1 MKWWS
6 VLSVILLF
14 SAVSCARKD
23 DQVKA
28 ETEEPPRPTASEQ
41 SDEGDT
47 GEVLSKREITLTQA
61 KPAAGEQPAAANQ
74 PEQQRLL
81 TLESSQVLPE
91 DFKIGPLAN
100 LVGIDRNTQ
109 EMVSVATR
117 FLNGLQEGTVVI
129 ETLHNSVREELKN
142 SVNHYLNQELI
153 PITYRI
159 GTITTQSQQVSDQNP
174 PLGQQRTAWMNIRL
188 FGSPGV
194 CEGELYL
201 ENSGGRWYI
210 SDLQTN
216 FELLKRAYSREQ
228 EKYYPSAYGWGIQ

>member
-1 MKWWS
+1 
-6 VLSVILLF
+6 VLLIILLL
-14 SAVSCARKD
+14 STGSCTRKD
-23 DQVKA
+23 DQTEAKTQ
-28 ETEEPPRPTASEQ
+28 ETPRPSER
-41 SDEGDT
+41 SDAGDT
-47 GEVLSKREITLTQA
+47 GEVVSKREITLTET
-61 KPAAGEQPAAANQ
+61 KPAAQAQPAVTEQ

-81 TLESSQVLPE
+81 VLESSQVLPE
-91 DFKIGPLAN
+91 DFKIGSLAN
-100 LVGIDRNTQ
+100 LEGIDRSTQ

-117 FLNGLQEGTVVI
+117 FLNGLQEGNVVI
-129 ETLHNSVREELKN
+129 ETLHDSVREELTN
-142 SVNHYLNQELI
+142 SINYYLNQELI

-159 GTITTQSQQVSDQNP
+159 GAITTQSQQGNDENP
-174 PLGQQRTAWMNIRL
+174 PVDQDKTAWMNIRL

-228 EKYYPSAYGWGIQ
+228 EKYYPSVYGWGIQ

>member
-1 MKWWS
+1 M
-6 VLSVILLF
+6 LLIILLF
-14 SAVSCARKD
+14 STISCARKD
-23 DQVKA
+23 DQA
-28 ETEEPPRPTASEQ
+28 ESKIEETPRPTEKSE
-41 SDEGDT
+41 EGDT
-47 GEVLSKREITLTQA
+47 GKVLSKREITLTES
-61 KPAAGEQPAAANQ
+61 KPAAGEQPAAAAH

-81 TLESSQVLPE
+81 TLESIQVLPE

-100 LVGIDRNTQ
+100 LVGIDRSTQ

-117 FLNGLQEGTVVI
+117 FLGGLQEGTVAM
-129 ETLHNSVREELKN
+129 ETLHNSVREELTN
-142 SVNHYLNQELI
+142 SLHYYLNQELI

-159 GTITTQSQQVSDQNP
+159 GAITTQSQQGSDQNP

>member
-1 MKWWS
+1 
-6 VLSVILLF
+6 VLLVILVFATL
-14 SAVSCARKD
+14 SCARKD
-23 DQVKA
+23 TEAK
-28 ETEEPPRPTASEQ
+28 TEETAKPAVNEVSNTRD
-41 SDEGDT
+41 S
-47 GEVLSKREITLTQA
+47 GEVVSKREITLTESE
-61 KPAAGEQPAAANQ
+61 PAAGEQPAVAEQ

-81 TLESSQVLPE
+81 ILESSQVLPE

-100 LVGIDRNTQ
+100 LVGIDRSTQ

-117 FLNGLQEGTVVI
+117 FLSGLQEGTVVI

-142 SVNHYLNQELI
+142 SVDYYLIQELI

-159 GTITTQSQQVSDQNP
+159 GTITTQSQQGSDQNP
-174 PLGQQRTAWMNIRL
+174 PVSQQRTAWMNIRL

-210 SDLQTN
+210 SDLQNN
-216 FELLKRAYSREQ
+216 FELLKRDYSREQ
-228 EKYYPSAYGWGIQ
+228 EKYYPSAYGWGMQ

>member
-1 MKWWS
+1 M
-6 VLSVILLF
+6 LLIILVF
-14 SAVSCARKD
+14 STVSCARKD
-23 DQVKA
+23 DQPEAK
-28 ETEEPPRPTASEQ
+28 TEETPRPMASEQ
-41 SDEGDT
+41 SDEADT
-47 GEVLSKREITLTQA
+47 GEVVSKREITLTES
-61 KPAAGEQPAAANQ
+61 KAAAQDQPAAVEQ

-81 TLESSQVLPE
+81 ILESSLILPE

-100 LVGIDRNTQ
+100 LVGIDRSTQ

-117 FLNGLQEGTVVI
+117 FLNGLQKEAVAI
-129 ETLHNSVREELKN
+129 ETLHKDVREELTN
-142 SVNHYLNQELI
+142 SVNYYLNQELI

-159 GTITTQSQQVSDQNP
+159 GTITTQSQQGSDQNS
-174 PLGQQRTAWMNIRL
+174 PLGQQKTAWMNIRL

-216 FELLKRAYSREQ
+216 FELLKRAYSQEQ

>member
-1 MKWWS
+1 M
-6 VLSVILLF
+6 
-14 SAVSCARKD
+14 
-23 DQVKA
+23 Q
-28 ETEEPPRPTASEQ
+28 RPVASEK
-41 SDEGDT
+41 SEEGDT
-47 GEVLSKREITLTQA
+47 GKVLSKREITLTES
-61 KPAAGEQPAAANQ
+61 KPAAAQRPAVAAP

-81 TLESSQVLPE
+81 TLESIQVLPE

-100 LVGIDRNTQ
+100 LVGIDRSTQ

-117 FLNGLQEGTVVI
+117 FLSGLQEGTVVM
-129 ETLHNSVREELKN
+129 ETLLSGVREELTN
-142 SVNHYLNQELI
+142 SLHYYLNQELT

-159 GTITTQSQQVSDQNP
+159 GAITTQSQQGSDQNP
-174 PLGQQRTAWMNIRL
+174 PPDQQRTAWMNIRL

-216 FELLKRAYSREQ
+216 FELLKRAYSKE
-228 EKYYPSAYGWGIQ
+228 EDKYYPSTYGWGIQ